1 MELETAKKIVNC
13 SNESLRI
20 HEDYSG
26 RGMMGVTTAGIVGS
40 HTDLY
45 ISVECYLE
53 QNPMEDCSP
62 EQFIDEFRSDS
73 MGMDFIWY

>member
-1 MELETAKKIVNC
+1 MKSKTAKKLAECGNV
-13 SNESLRI
+13 RVY
-20 HEDYSG
+20 EDYSG
-26 RGMMGVTTAGIVGS
+26 RGMYGLTTTGVVGS

-45 ISVECYLE
+45 NAVECILRGE
-53 QNPMEDCSP
+53 NNKDITP